1 MGDSMF
7 EKFIDKLWVLNDV
20 FEEYPRV
27 FYLSVIYMVLIV
39 GSMSIYF
46 PVLKWL
52 VNFEILFNY
61 PFREIIISNF
71 DVLRWGVV
79 VLPLVIAVHAFFDV
93 LELHERLEKRKYGR

>member
-1 MGDSMF
+1 MF
-7 EKFIDKLWVLNDV
+7 GKLTDKLWGLNDV

-27 FYLSVIYMVLIV
+27 FYLSVIYMVVIV

-46 PVLKWL
+46 PILKWL
-52 VNFEILFNY
+52 VNFEMFFNY
-61 PFREIIISNF
+61 PFREIIITNF

-79 VLPLVIAVHAFFDV
+79 VIPLVIAFHAFFDV